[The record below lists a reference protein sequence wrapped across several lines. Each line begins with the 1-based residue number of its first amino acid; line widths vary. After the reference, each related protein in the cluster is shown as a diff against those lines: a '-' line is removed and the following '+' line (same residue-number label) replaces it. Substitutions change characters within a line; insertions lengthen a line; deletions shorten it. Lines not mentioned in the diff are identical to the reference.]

1 MATTTSPRPVASAA
15 GEGTR
20 LWVLG
25 DLVTLKVTGRES
37 GGALCV
43 FEELVQPQA
52 GPPPHIHLKEDET
65 FAVIE
70 GTFSLMYGDQTVTA
84 TPGAVVYIPKGTLHA
99 FKNVGDK
106 PGRLL
111 VSISPAGLEKCFLN
125 EIGHPCTDPNR
136 PVPPSEADVR
146 KLLECAGRY
155 NMVFP
160 APKKEA

>member
-1 MATTTSPRPVASAA
+1 MTTNTPARPVASAA

-25 DLVTLKVTGRES
+25 DLVTLKVTGRET

-52 GPPPHIHLKEDET
+52 GPPPHVHLKEEET
-65 FAVIE
+65 FAVID
-70 GTFSLMYGDQTVTA
+70 GTFSLTHGDRAVTA
-84 TPGAVVYIPKGTLHA
+84 TPGAVVYIPRGTVHS
-99 FKNVGDK
+99 FKNIGES

-111 VSISPAGLEKCFLN
+111 VSISPAGLEECFLN
-125 EIGHPCTDPNR
+125 EIGHPCTDPNK
-136 PVPPSEADVR
+136 PVPASEADVR
-146 KLLECAGRY
+146 KLLQCAGRY

-160 APKKEA
+160 QAPAE